1 MPLPFNSFLQELVD
15 ILIQDYNLQIQKII
29 HDAQGIICLQTLD
42 KESAIIQITNGSI
55 QITNKTAN
63 AINVRVYSSRQCLF
77 LLLDGKL
84 TLEEAF
90 HSKEFEVFGEPA
102 LLLKCYKI
110 WESILSISRTSPR
123 FYFLLS
129 KLH

>member
-1 MPLPFNSFLQELVD
+1 MPLPLNSFLKELVD
-15 ILIQDYNLQIQKII
+15 ILRQDYPLQMQRII

-42 KESAIIQITNGSI
+42 KESAIIQIANGNI
-55 QITNKTAN
+55 QITNKSAK
-63 AINVRVYSSRQCLF
+63 AINVSVYSSRQCLF
-77 LLLDGKL
+77 QLLDGKL